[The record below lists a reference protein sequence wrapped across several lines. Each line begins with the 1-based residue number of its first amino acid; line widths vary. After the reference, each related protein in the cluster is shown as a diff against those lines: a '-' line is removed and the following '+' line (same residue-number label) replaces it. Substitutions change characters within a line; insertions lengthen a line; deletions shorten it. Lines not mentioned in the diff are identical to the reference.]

1 VKHRLQVVSLR
12 LAIAALAPGA
22 GAFWRF
28 AAASSYLKTKLDN
41 LKAGD
46 E

>member
-1 VKHRLQVVSLR
+1 MSRAFKHFLLSG
-12 LAIAALAPGA
+12 ALMLTVFGEWL
-22 GAFWRF
+22 FWSF
-28 AAASSYLKTKLDN
+28 ATASSYLKTKLDN